1 VQAGSPA
8 GSFVSGIYWDN
19 DNSLS
24 YEFVLRGI
32 VSGGGQMAS
41 QLGGYQPEAD
51 SLPSICGAVAYIEG
65 PSGAASYD
73 ASASNDYQGFVYIEG
88 VRFGNDRGLNY
99 PLSDV
104 ILALVHKAS
113 NQIVQY
119 AKTDSNGRYTF
130 HDVASPSDYQ
140 IELVKTGLL
149 DYQLKRTSG
158 RFLRVGQFSV
168 FGGDLQLGLP
178 HSLSDLN
185 FRLLIDD
192 QAVPF
197 YNRPNV
203 APSFEGNSKP
213 LSFWWYQATS
223 GADVPNM
230 AQLSAMADALIG
242 CSTSFSSSLTDD
254 LQNNLRAAALNV
266 ASGRGFFEPYNLVQ
280 TWYLKFAARTFCT
293 SNANAADNELA
304 LRFVRAINN
313 AGDMDA

>member
-1 VQAGSPA
+1 
-8 GSFVSGIYWDN
+8 
-19 DNSLS
+19 
-24 YEFVLRGI
+24 
-32 VSGGGQMAS
+32 
-41 QLGGYQPEAD
+41 
-51 SLPSICGAVAYIEG
+51 
-65 PSGAASYD
+65 
-73 ASASNDYQGFVYIEG
+73 VYIEG
-88 VRFGNDRGLNY
+88 VRFGTDRSLNY
-99 PLSDV
+99 PLADV
-104 ILALVHKAS
+104 VLALVHKAS

-149 DYQLKRTSG
+149 DYHLKRTSG

-192 QAVPF
+192 QVMPF

-203 APSFEGNSKP
+203 AANFEGNSKP
-213 LSFWWYQATS
+213 LAFWQYQSTAPQS
-223 GADVPNM
+223 DVPNL
-230 AQLSAMADALIG
+230 AQLNTMADALIG
-242 CSTSFSSSLTDD
+242 CATSFSSSLTDD

-280 TWYLKFAARTFCT
+280 SWYLKFASHVFCDNIAHT
-293 SNANAADNELA
+293 ADRALA
-304 LRFVRAINN
+304 LRFAQAINN
-313 AGDMDA
+313 AGDLA